1 MLGTKNQ
8 YSGYMNVNKNI
19 SRRHS
24 IFRLELQL
32 ALDFFGAVVVGA
44 GGAVVVVVFVIVVVV
59 IVVVIGGGGGAIV
72 IRPIQR
78 RPATV
83 LRNDNFPWS
92 LATMCVHAWLCTRG
106 ASCL

>member
-1 MLGTKNQ
+1 M
-8 YSGYMNVNKNI
+8 
-19 SRRHS
+19 
-24 IFRLELQL
+24 
-32 ALDFFGAVVVGA
+32 VVGA
-44 GGAVVVVVFVIVVVV
+44 GGAVVVVFVIVVVV

-106 ASCL
+106 CASCL